1 MRKSPLFSG
10 HQLIVSL
17 SVSSDGLWRVRLNSS
32 FCSHP
37 SISSRVPRV
46 GSSEPRAA
54 VQIYFAS
61 YIAAIWCPVLR
72 RRPGSVGV
80 APPAQQKPALASQSW
95 GARELGRVLCLHG
108 GFSAVYLPVVRK
120 GPGQDVINSSAAA
133 ALSWRGTGLEEAVL
147 SGSQRLL
154 P

>member
-1 MRKSPLFSG
+1 ML
-10 HQLIVSL
+10 
-17 SVSSDGLWRVRLNSS
+17 GL
-32 FCSHP
+32 P
-37 SISSRVPRV
+37 
-46 GSSEPRAA
+46 
-54 VQIYFAS
+54 
-61 YIAAIWCPVLR
+61 
-72 RRPGSVGV
+72 
-80 APPAQQKPALASQSW
+80 PPAQQKPALASQSW

-133 ALSWRGTGLEEAVL
+133 AALSWRGTGLEEAVP